1 MDEVL
6 IGAISSGVAAIFT
19 NPLEIWR
26 TKLVVDDEEA
36 KFTYTKTNRRNTFE
50 IFRILVAGGM
60 KNLEAGLAPTLS
72 YHVLTNGIRLG
83 FYSSLESRGLLAGG
97 SDGLKFAK
105 SVSAATGDN

>member
-1 MDEVL
+1 
-6 IGAISSGVAAIFT
+6 
-19 NPLEIWR
+19 
-26 TKLVVDDEEA
+26 
-36 KFTYTKTNRRNTFE
+36 
-50 IFRILVAGGM
+50 M